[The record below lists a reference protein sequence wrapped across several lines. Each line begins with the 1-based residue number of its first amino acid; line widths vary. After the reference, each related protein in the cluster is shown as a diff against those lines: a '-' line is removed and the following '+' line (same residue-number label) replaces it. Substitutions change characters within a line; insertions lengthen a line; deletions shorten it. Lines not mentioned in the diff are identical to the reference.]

1 MDGSAGKLRDFLNE
15 TQYTAREADER
26 IRATQLTGS
35 GGPET
40 KAAAQ
45 VALESPPE
53 LLHDFIE
60 VGQYAAARM
69 DNLTATH
76 VAAMKQLIAQ
86 ASAAAATA
94 HVDAAHADIV
104 ASKAEDDAD
113 KAAKAAK
120 AADQANK
127 SAGKAKDFELAAR
140 AFAKDAETSA
150 NRAAQSAKTATQA
163 ANAAKR
169 DADAAAAYASQA
181 QASASWARS
190 SADSAYAAAD
200 DARASARQ
208 AGKDA
213 EAANTASEG
222 VKERVKYLQD
232 KEYREE
238 QARKEEERRKQEEAD
253 KRAAADRK
261 AKEIEAQAR
270 EKKKDCPW
278 HDPRCYGGFIG
289 AVLDFSGAKDIYG
302 CFADPS
308 ILGCSLAI
316 AQFTPV
322 GKFAK
327 GGAKLLKSSDLVEKI
342 GGKVRSLLSG
352 CRCFLAGTKVLMAD
366 RSGKNIE
373 DVQPN
378 DRVLATDP
386 ATGNTAIRKVTD
398 HIVTDDDKHFN
409 ELTIATPDG
418 PKKLTA
424 TDEHPFWS
432 PSAHRWLR
440 VTDHQWV
447 MSSW

>member
-1 MDGSAGKLRDFLNE
+1 
-15 TQYTAREADER
+15 
-26 IRATQLTGS
+26 
-35 GGPET
+35 
-40 KAAAQ
+40 
-45 VALESPPE
+45 
-53 LLHDFIE
+53 
-60 VGQYAAARM
+60 M

-113 KAAKAAK
+113 KAAKLPRRLIK
-120 AADQANK
+120 PISQP
-127 SAGKAKDFELAAR
+127 AR
-140 AFAKDAETSA
+140 PRTSSLRHA
-150 NRAAQSAKTATQA
+150 RSPRTPKPQRTGPRNPRRPPPRLPTRPSVTP
-163 ANAAKR
+163 
-169 DADAAAAYASQA
+169 DAAAAYASQA

-352 CRCFLAGTKVLMAD
+352 CRCFLAGTKVLMLIAPEKT
-366 RSGKNIE
+366 SKTSS
-373 DVQPN
+373 Q
-378 DRVLATDP
+378 T
-386 ATGNTAIRKVTD
+386 TG
-398 HIVTDDDKHFN
+398 
-409 ELTIATPDG
+409 
-418 PKKLTA
+418 
-424 TDEHPFWS
+424 S
-432 PSAHRWLR
+432 
-440 VTDHQWV
+440 
-447 MSSW
+447 